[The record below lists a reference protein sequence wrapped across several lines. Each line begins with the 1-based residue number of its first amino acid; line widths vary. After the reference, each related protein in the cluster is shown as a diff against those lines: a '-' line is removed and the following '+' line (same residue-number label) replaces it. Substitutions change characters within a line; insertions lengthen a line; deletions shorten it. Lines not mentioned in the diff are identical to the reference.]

1 MDKEK
6 VVLITGGAK
15 RIGACIARYFHAK
28 GFYVILHFNSS
39 AKEADQLKSDLL
51 SVRKNSC
58 RTIQANFSD
67 ESSIKSALKEIE
79 EIKKILFVKKN
90 N

>member
-28 GFYVILHFNSS
+28 GFYVKHLILPTVTLN
-39 AKEADQLKSDLL
+39 EVKSGF
-51 SVRKNSC
+51 
-58 RTIQANFSD
+58 T
-67 ESSIKSALKEIE
+67 E
-79 EIKKILFVKKN
+79 
-90 N
+90 